1 MLMPGEDFYLQPGQ
15 WQAAVGYRW
24 LYSDSPF
31 IGGREQKQT
40 EAAHTQAIN
49 DSHFI
54 DLTASYGLTKRIS
67 LNLAIPF
74 VSSTRSSFTDHS
86 DGARHTMSASGL
98 GDLRLTSTVWLLTPE
113 KHHEGNLAL
122 GMGVKAPTGDSKAT
136 DLSYHLDEFGN
147 SSPSLAFVDQSIQP
161 GDGGWGVVLE
171 AQAFQKLF
179 SRTYAYMNASYLI
192 NPQEKT
198 PDSPLGTG
206 YSIADAYLL
215 RAGLSYA
222 IWHSK
227 GLSLSLGGR
236 MEGVPVKDWFGG
248 NGGFRRPG
256 YTISIEPGISWM
268 YHKLAI
274 TVTGPVAIQR
284 NREWSLLELAHHHRL
299 GDASF
304 ADFVITSSI
313 SYRF

>member
-1 MLMPGEDFYLQPGQ
+1 MSNNNEPAIRASPRINFVGSLCRKLCRIVAEKRRVSTKFTTKAADKESKMGVLGQAPDSASSSSACRHFAVNLGRVTMFILALSWCAASEHVNAQGCVQSRGAGTCMLLLGEDFYLQPGQ
-15 WQAAVGYRW
+15 WQAAIGYRW

-54 DLTASYGLTKRIS
+54 DLTASYGLTKRLS
-67 LNLAIPF
+67 LNLTIPF

-98 GDLRLTSTVWLLTPE
+98 GDLRLTSTIWLLPPE

-122 GMGVKAPTGDSKAT
+122 GVGVKAPTGDSKAT

-147 SSPSLAFVDQSIQP
+147 SSPSLTFVDQSIQP

-192 NPQEKT
+192 NPQEK
-198 PDSPLGTG
+198 
-206 YSIADAYLL
+206 
-215 RAGLSYA
+215 
-222 IWHSK
+222 
-227 GLSLSLGGR
+227 
-236 MEGVPVKDWFGG
+236 
-248 NGGFRRPG
+248 
-256 YTISIEPGISWM
+256 
-268 YHKLAI
+268 
-274 TVTGPVAIQR
+274 
-284 NREWSLLELAHHHRL
+284 
-299 GDASF
+299 
-304 ADFVITSSI
+304 
-313 SYRF
+313 